1 MTRNTLR
8 TPFLLAGTAL
18 AIASCNRTE
27 APAAAAAAV
36 PTQAEATAI
45 VDGAEAQWNSG
56 DAARIMALYK
66 DGAVMFDVAA
76 PAPSND
82 RATQTR
88 WTEAFAAMRLTG
100 FRAPDRRVQVLDA
113 DTIISSGTGTFDSG
127 VPTGPRQITIRY
139 TDVYEKQADGHW
151 LIVHE
156 HLSNVPTAPGG
167 AA

>member
-1 MTRNTLR
+1 MTRYTLR
-8 TPFLLAGTAL
+8 SPFLLAGTAL

-76 PAPSND
+76 PAPSDD

-100 FRAPDRRVQVLDA
+100 FRAPDRPREQPEPKRARGIVWLCRV
-113 DTIISSGTGTFDSG
+113 
-127 VPTGPRQITIRY
+127 PR
-139 TDVYEKQADGHW
+139 
-151 LIVHE
+151 
-156 HLSNVPTAPGG
+156 GG
-167 AA
+167 ASRRCHDPALSRCPRPCIRTPILG